1 MRSISTRNDSGIKCC
16 QGIRLVMPLTA
27 MQRSSKN
34 RWMGLDLLETEV
46 LICIVGGGLEAVSD
60 NG

>member
-1 MRSISTRNDSGIKCC
+1 MQSISTRNGSGIKCS

-27 MQRSSKN
+27 VQGSSKTF
-34 RWMGLDLLETEV
+34 WMGLDLLETEV
-46 LICIVGGGLEAVSD
+46 LIDIVGGGLEAVSD